1 MEPQIIQFLA
11 LLNGNPMVLVQPTNL
26 LELCFCAKTQWN
38 PPVPVAQSEGP
49 QGGSTR
55 MALGTLYH
63 FKLRIWPRFSRKPS
77 ISVKVKVLSLPL
89 SHSIK
94 VNGGNKNVKVVQY
107 LLQE

>member
-1 MEPQIIQFLA
+1 MKVAI
-11 LLNGNPMVLVQPTNL
+11 LNGKPMVLVQPTNL
-26 LELCFCAKTQWN
+26 LESRGCQDT
-38 PPVPVAQSEGP
+38 VE
-49 QGGSTR
+49 STR
-55 MALGTLYH
+55 SSSPIRRASGFGHVLVG
-63 FKLRIWPRFSRKPS
+63 KPS

>member
-1 MEPQIIQFLA
+1 
-11 LLNGNPMVLVQPTNL
+11 
-26 LELCFCAKTQWN
+26 
-38 PPVPVAQSEGP
+38 
-49 QGGSTR
+49 